1 MQYPQTDQGN
11 GKKPESLPPLVML
24 SDASHCTEPIQT
36 GQGFLHQEDVVDD
49 QTHFLPGLYYSRC
62 LLCHQLIRIWANG
75 QHLTVYC

>member
-36 GQGFLHQEDVVDD
+36 GQGFLH
-49 QTHFLPGLYYSRC
+49 
-62 LLCHQLIRIWANG
+62 
-75 QHLTVYC
+75 